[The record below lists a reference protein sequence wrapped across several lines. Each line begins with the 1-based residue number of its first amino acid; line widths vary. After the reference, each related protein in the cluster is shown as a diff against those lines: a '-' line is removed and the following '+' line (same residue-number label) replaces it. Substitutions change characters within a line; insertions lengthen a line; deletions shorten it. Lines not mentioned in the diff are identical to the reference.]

1 MPGQLCRQCAEP
13 VGPRDRYCEQCGA
26 WVADRRR
33 DRVELDVG
41 VAAGVSDRGRRR
53 HRNEDAL
60 ALREVG
66 PGLCA
71 SPGLA
76 QRGAAVAIVCD
87 GVSSAARPDEASA
100 TAAEVAAETLVA
112 ALRAED
118 GPVAATLAAIRAA
131 DQAVTALA
139 DVVQAD
145 RGAPACTFVSAI
157 VTGEEVTVGWVGDSR
172 AYWMPQAPAD
182 SAPTRLTK
190 DDSWLAQALAA
201 GRLSPAQAAADRRAH
216 AITAWLGED
225 ADQLKP
231 HVRTITPDGPGV
243 VVVCTDG
250 LWNYFDT
257 VEELS
262 AVLPTDALEA
272 PLEAARWLVKIALHC
287 GGHDNVTVAVLPFRS
302 RSAGPHRSGTS
313 SSNGEWPHRY
323 APAAG
328 GVRIRPAGSDGDGRS
343 GTILGN

>member
-1 MPGQLCRQCAEP
+1 MS
-13 VGPRDRYCEQCGA
+13 
-26 WVADRRR
+26 DRRR

-66 PGLCA
+66 PGRRA
-71 SPGLA
+71 GPGWA
-76 QRGAAVAIVCD
+76 PRGAAVAIVCD
-87 GVSSAARPDEASA
+87 GVSSSSRPDEASE

-118 GPVAATLAAIRAA
+118 APVAATLAAIRAA

-139 DVVQAD
+139 DVDQAD
-145 RGAPACTFVSAI
+145 VGQADCRAPACTFVSAI

-182 SAPTRLTK
+182 SAPTRLTR

-287 GGHDNVTVAVLPFRS
+287 GGHDNVTVAVLPFPV
-302 RSAGPHRSGTS
+302 RSAGPHRSGT

-323 APAAG
+323 APAVG
-328 GVRIRPAGSDGDGRS
+328 GVRIRPAGSDGGGRS